1 MKHAQVQWETE
12 TGERSEKMGS
22 RRKKGRRLIRRI
34 PGRSGSAFYF
44 CSVIKKWINER
55 ETRGPM
61 LSQLTS
67 WGKVCCS
74 VAAWEGARSSHSITL
89 AGFFC
94 MRLALFITPNFQRS
108 PCFHSSM
115 KSFPSPS
122 PEYVDWWEVGQHAKF
137 IIMLFNKAKSAH
149 SIERHKYMKIMAFLN
164 VSSAERSQLYLLFS
178 NYYLPYCI

>member
-12 TGERSEKMGS
+12 TGERSEKTGS

-34 PGRSGSAFYF
+34 PGRNGSAFYF

-89 AGFFC
+89 AGFFFF
-94 MRLALFITPNFQRS
+94 LHAFGSVYHPKLSKKPLFPLI
-108 PCFHSSM
+108 HEV
-115 KSFPSPS
+115 FPFTFS
-122 PEYVDWWEVGQHAKF
+122 WICRQHAKF

-164 VSSAERSQLYLLFS
+164 VSSAERSQLQLLFS